1 MDFRVLEIDRKNI
14 TPGDGWEYEEGG
26 RRRPYLLQRFA
37 SCNNEE
43 IAYHGVTRLLVNQ
56 KFKSYGNFLLW
67 CKTFIFISF
76 LAAMLYALTQAA
88 QEHRGPT
95 TLYRSDV
102 RPFTSWDILRFLC
115 EIYVVLFWMSNLVT
129 ESAEVIQVLF
139 YARKEISDEQQE
151 IESRLQEEQE
161 RNLRNRGEDDPKKK
175 ETKTV
180 RDKKEAEHGDVVPKP
195 VDDDDGGKKSHGGTS
210 IKTNVSDKSTKS
222 TKLDKSDKSEKYGG
236 DSDASDKVDVDIV
249 AKTGD
254 GDKSD
259 DNIGGKSDKSDASDL
274 LISDKPDIEV
284 AGGDGDSDASSMHLG
299 SEKDSDDYGSDDNGS
314 DDDDDSDEDS
324 SSWGD
329 SIWGGYPDDCDYD
342 DSDDD
347 DDYDYAEQLKEKR
360 RKEDVEKA
368 KKDEADAEEPPE
380 VEKKEFTLERVKDA
394 LQVDL
399 IVRVFF
405 DYFKD
410 WYNWLDVTGLM
421 LLFILI
427 IFRIILIIN
436 PTVPYLEFQWVF
448 ATFAFA
454 VNAFRLTKLLI
465 VFKLFGTYMR
475 IIIFILLKDVPK
487 FLLLLLFTFFFFS
500 TTLYLSFRVPIII
513 GEVIVNI
520 NGTNETQVQYYV
532 TLFDLATLQEEGLD
546 KYYYVLIYP
555 IRVLLEG
562 NALEFNYVFDSLNII
577 TAVVYVVFLFL
588 IIVVYLNVFIAQ
600 LSDTYAD
607 VKANAKKTVAKF
619 RLEFIVQTQTTS
631 LLALF
636 FDFRKL
642 FFDKNYMMKN
652 KEWKDYFNAGEFY
665 HWGISIGSLCR
676 R

>member
-1 MDFRVLEIDRKNI
+1 MDFRVLEIDRSNI

-37 SCNNEE
+37 SCDNEE

-76 LAAMLYALTQAA
+76 LAAMLYALAQAA
-88 QEHRGPT
+88 QEHRRPT
-95 TLYRSDV
+95 TLYRNDV
-102 RPFTSWDILRFLC
+102 RPFTGWDILRFLC

-129 ESAEVIQVLF
+129 ESAEVIQVLL
-139 YARKEISDEQQE
+139 YARKEISDKQQDE
-151 IESRLQEEQE
+151 KSRLQEEQE
-161 RNLRNRGEDDPKKK
+161 RNLRNREGEYSKKK
-175 ETKTV
+175 ETKTI

-195 VDDDDGGKKSHGGTS
+195 VDDDDGGKKSPGGTS
-210 IKTNVSDKSTKS
+210 IKSNVSDKPTKS
-222 TKLDKSDKSEKYGG
+222 TKLDKSEKYGG
-236 DSDASDKVDVDIV
+236 DSDASDKVDVDTT

-259 DNIGGKSDKSDASDL
+259 DNIGGKSDT
-274 LISDKPDIEV
+274 SDKPDIEV

-299 SEKDSDDYGSDDNGS
+299 SEKKDSDDDGSDDDGSDDNGS

-329 SIWGGYPDDCDYD
+329 SIWRGYPDDCDYD
-342 DSDDD
+342 NPDDSDDDSDDD
-347 DDYDYAEQLKEKR
+347 DDDYGFAEYLKER
-360 RKEDVEKA
+360 RKEDDEKA
-368 KKDEADAEEPPE
+368 KKDEADAEEPPGVINE
-380 VEKKEFTLERVKDA
+380 TLEKVKDA
-394 LQVDL
+394 LQDNL

-427 IFRIILIIN
+427 IFRIIIIID

-475 IIIFILLKDVPK
+475 IIILILLKDVPK

-513 GEVIVNI
+513 GEVNI

-577 TAVVYVVFLFL
+577 AAVVYVVFLFL

-642 FFDKNYMMKN
+642 FFDKNYMMKD

>member
-1 MDFRVLEIDRKNI
+1 MDFTVLEIDRANI
-14 TPGDGWEYEEGG
+14 TPDDGWEYKEGG

-37 SCNNEE
+37 SCDNEE

-56 KFKSYGNFLLW
+56 KFKRYGNYLLW

-76 LAAMLYALTQAA
+76 LAAMLFALAQAA
-88 QEHRGPT
+88 QEHRGPA
-95 TLYRSDV
+95 TLYRNDV
-102 RPFTSWDILRFLC
+102 RAFTGWDILRFIC

-129 ESAEVIQVLF
+129 ESAEVLQVLF
-139 YARKEISDEQQE
+139 YARKEISDKLQE
-151 IESRLQEEQE
+151 KKSRLQEEQE
-161 RNLRNRGEDDPKKK
+161 RNLRKGGVDPKKK

-180 RDKKEAEHGDVVPKP
+180 REKKETEDGEVVPKP
-195 VDDDDGGKKSHGGTS
+195 VDDDDGGRKSPGGTS
-210 IKTNVSDKSTKS
+210 IKSNVSDKS
-222 TKLDKSDKSEKYGG
+222 DKSDKSGG
-236 DSDASDKVDVDIV
+236 DNDASDKVNVDTA
-249 AKTGD
+249 AKTSD

-259 DNIGGKSDKSDASDL
+259 SDSIGGKSDKSDASDKSDKSDA
-274 LISDKPDIEV
+274 SDKPDIEV

-299 SEKDSDDYGSDDNGS
+299 SEKKDSDDDDDGS

-324 SSWGD
+324 SF
-329 SIWGGYPDDCDYD
+329 WGGYSQGDY
-342 DSDDD
+342 SDDD
-347 DDYDYAEQLKEKR
+347 DDYDDDDHDYDHDEHLKEEKR
-360 RKEDVEKA
+360 KKDEEKA

-380 VEKKEFTLERVKDA
+380 VEKKESALEKVKDA
-394 LQVDL
+394 LQGNLV
-399 IVRVFF
+399 VRVFL

-427 IFRIILIIN
+427 IFRIIIIID

-454 VNAFRLTKLLI
+454 INAFRLTKLLS

-475 IIIFILLKDVPK
+475 IIILILLKDVPK
-487 FLLLLLFTFFFFS
+487 FLLLIFLTFFFFS

-513 GEVIVNI
+513 GEVIVDN
-520 NGTNETQVQYYV
+520 NGTNETQPQYYV
-532 TLFDLATLQEEGLD
+532 TLFDLAAIQEEGLD

-562 NALEFNYVFDSLNII
+562 NALEFNYVFDSLNVI
-577 TAVVYVVFLFL
+577 AAAVYVVFLFL

-636 FDFRKL
+636 FDFRKR
-642 FFDKNYMMKN
+642 FFDECYMMEDE
-652 KEWKDYFNAGEFY
+652 EWVDYFNAGELYLLIYQFV
-665 HWGISIGSLCR
+665 
-676 R
+676 